1 MAGPDQIKETTITT
15 VSVPDATYHPALAAD
30 PDRILLIIHNDGGVD
45 FWLAI
50 NSTAPVAK
58 ATMVK
63 YTGSERHV
71 YFTTHVPIED
81 VYIYTDDGPV
91 NFVIEYASR

>member
-1 MAGPDQIKETTITT
+1 MAVPDQIKETTIIT
-15 VSVPDATYHPALAAD
+15 VNVLDASYQNVLAAD
-30 PDRILLIIHNDGGVD
+30 PDRILLIIHNDGGVK

-50 NSTAPVAK
+50 NSTAPAAK

-63 YTGSERHV
+63 YTGAERHV